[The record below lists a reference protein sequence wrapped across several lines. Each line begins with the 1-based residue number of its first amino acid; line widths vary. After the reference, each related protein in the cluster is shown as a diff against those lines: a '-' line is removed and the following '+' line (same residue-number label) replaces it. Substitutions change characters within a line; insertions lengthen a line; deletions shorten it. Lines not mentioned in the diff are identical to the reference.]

1 MWFSYSTCMKFK
13 LYQAFFLLTLL
24 GCRNIKVSSNLG
36 NQKSNVGFDMES
48 LTDRS
53 LVRVTGVVIDSLSS
67 EWLTYPMVI
76 LVDTAMGVVGD
87 SIGQIEIVVPV
98 EFLRNGR
105 VAVTVEAMGYYDKI
119 HYLGATPNQK
129 LAVRKKPTKVIKT
142 RIYNGH

>member
-1 MWFSYSTCMKFK
+1 MKFK
-13 LYQAFFLLTLL
+13 LYQAFLLLTLL
-24 GCRNIKVSSNLG
+24 VCRNIK
-36 NQKSNVGFDMES
+36 
-48 LTDRS
+48 
-53 LVRVTGVVIDSLSS
+53 VIDSLSS

-142 RIYNGH
+142 RIYNGY

>member
-36 NQKSNVGFDMES
+36 NQESNVGFDMES

-119 HYLGATPNQK
+119 C
-129 LAVRKKPTKVIKT
+129 
-142 RIYNGH
+142 